1 MSREDVE
8 HSTDV
13 ILTLGVALVTKQNV
27 ELSPSLSSE
36 SDKERVDFFHSV
48 PKSVSPWFT
57 QKSTACFCGNVC
69 RLYYFL
75 MSWHFMFLVC
85 FDLFGTGI
93 FLSLFSWVLGRTQKI
108 FLLVCHCSF
117 ISSLSFPARINYD
130 DFNHPLHMGLVVFG
144 HHLT

>member
-93 FLSLFSWVLGRTQKI
+93 FLSLFSWVLGRTQKKYFCLCVTALL
-108 FLLVCHCSF
+108 FLL
-117 ISSLSFPARINYD
+117 SLSRR
-130 DFNHPLHMGLVVFG
+130 G
-144 HHLT
+144 